1 MAHNI
6 LIIGN
11 GFDLYHK
18 LPTRYD
24 DFMLFCN
31 EWESFYTEY
40 EKNFGETGDQKPISV
55 PLTERGRLTREA
67 LIEFGRHPYLMNQT
81 HIDILKTTIPSNSW
95 IHYFNELKRTGM
107 KWIDFEEEIQ
117 NALNDVEEYSMVS
130 IPHNVGKLG
139 KEGLPD
145 RLKRIPDIFG
155 SAADNGYVNLG
166 DVVVFGEFA
175 DKGVLQKNKRLLID
189 FMDDEMEK
197 LISCLQYYFDDF
209 VSSIKCDCYSEQIK
223 AIGKVDV
230 LNFNYTTTYQT
241 IYGGRSLNQH
251 HAVHGGIKNGDI
263 VLGIAD
269 DVFPDSY
276 DYIRFQKYFQRIQ
289 KRTGN
294 YYRDWIK
301 KEADQE
307 GFFRNK
313 EVWILG
319 HSLGLADF
327 GVLRVFFENECFA
340 RVTIFFHSQRS
351 YESIVIN
358 LVKALGKDE
367 VIERIAT
374 GKIVFQK
381 LKDPI
386 LLKTSTT
393 LGSSTKSMNE
403 ILRNDTVCL

>member
-1 MAHNI
+1 MKYAEIVLNVPVPGTFTYI
-6 LIIGN
+6 SDDDGISAGIRASVMFGRRKMTGFIVAVSDTVPKNCSVEPDKLKKIDRIIDKEPVFTEEQIHLAEWISHYYLCTFGEALSIMIPSGRRESEPLLT
-11 GFDLYHK
+11 GFD
-18 LPTRYD
+18 
-24 DFMLFCN
+24 
-31 EWESFYTEY
+31 EEAASYTA
-40 EKNFGETGDQKPISV
+40 K
-55 PLTERGRLTREA
+55 
-67 LIEFGRHPYLMNQT
+67 
-81 HIDILKTTIPSNSW
+81 
-95 IHYFNELKRTGM
+95 ELS
-107 KWIDFEEEIQ
+107 D
-117 NALNDVEEYSMVS
+117 
-130 IPHNVGKLG
+130 
-139 KEGLPD
+139 
-145 RLKRIPDIFG
+145 
-155 SAADNGYVNLG
+155 
-166 DVVVFGEFA
+166 
-175 DKGVLQKNKRLLID
+175 
-189 FMDDEMEK
+189 
-197 LISCLQYYFDDF
+197 
-209 VSSIKCDCYSEQIK
+209 EQIK

-241 IYGGRSLNQH
+241 IYGGRSLNKH

-294 YYRDWIK
+294 YYRDWLK

-313 EVWILG
+313 EVWIFG

-386 LLKTSTT
+386 LLKTSST
-393 LGSSTKSMNE
+393 LGSATKNMNE
-403 ILRNDTVCL
+403 ILRNETVCL